1 MMHLIMKD
9 CVLPLRLQKFE
20 ALLRSVEDNH
30 WQRYEILMEYKKW
43 LQGFRGEESVMFYL
57 DPISNEDYRI
67 YHDIRLPLGKYYF
80 QIDILLT
87 CPRFIL
93 VIEVKNR
100 SKDWHFAKLLNQV
113 TVEGKRVKN
122 PILQAKVQ
130 SIKLKRWLAEH
141 HFTDIPI
148 LYLFV
153 NSNEKSKIHI
163 DYDHK
168 YSRSVCNSEQLIE
181 KIEQI
186 ENQLKTEILEEKDLR
201 KINRLLLAKNTPD
214 NTDLLQHFKLTSED
228 QMTGIRC
235 QNKNTKCNSSQLR
248 YKSGIW
254 TCPVC
259 KLKSKTAHHQKIKDY
274 FLLIKP
280 TITNTEAR
288 ALLQIKSRKIIHQML
303 TNMNL
308 PYTGKFKG
316 RVYHQPKEQ

>member
-1 MMHLIMKD
+1 MMQLIMKD
-9 CVLPLRLQKFE
+9 CKPTLRMEKFE
-20 ALLRSVEDNH
+20 ALLRSVVDNH
-30 WQRYEILMEYKKW
+30 WQRYEFLTQYNNW
-43 LQGFRGEESVMFYL
+43 LLGFRGEESVMFYL
-57 DPISNEDYRI
+57 DLIPNEDYRI
-67 YHDIRLPLGKYYF
+67 YHDIRLPLGKYFF
-80 QIDILLT
+80 QIDILLI

-113 TVEGKRVKN
+113 TIDGKRTKN

-186 ENQLKTEILEEKDLR
+186 EKQYRSEIVEEKELR
-201 KINRLLLAKNTPD
+201 KMNRLLLAKNTPD
-214 NTDLLQHFKLTSED
+214 NPDLLQHFKLTSED
-228 QMTGIRC
+228 LKTGVHC
-235 QNKNTKCNSSQLR
+235 HDTKCSSAVMK
-248 YKSGIW
+248 YHAGTW

-259 KLKSKTAHHQKIKDY
+259 KMKSKTAHHQKIYDY

-280 TITNTEAR
+280 SITNAEAR
-288 ALLQIKSRKIIHQML
+288 KLLQIKSRKIIHKL
-303 TNMNL
+303 ITAMNL
-308 PYTGKFKG
+308 PCTGKFKG
-316 RVYHQPKEQ
+316 RVYHQPTTK